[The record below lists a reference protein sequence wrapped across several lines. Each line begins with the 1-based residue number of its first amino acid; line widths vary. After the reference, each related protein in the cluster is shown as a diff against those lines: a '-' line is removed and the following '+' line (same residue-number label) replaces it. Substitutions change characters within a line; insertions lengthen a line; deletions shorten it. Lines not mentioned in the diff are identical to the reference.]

1 MKIGVGLASGQRAD
15 LLGRDA
21 GNRHAFQPAPIAAHD
36 LNRSLRDA
44 QRAGEVCDQGV
55 VGGAFDWRGGHADDQ
70 RVVPRPGAF
79 GFSGAGN
86 DADVDF
92 DARAGVTNQGWP

>member
-1 MKIGVGLASGQRAD
+1 
-15 LLGRDA
+15 LLGADA
-21 GNRHAFQPAPIAAHD
+21 GNREPLSPAALAAHD
-36 LNRSLRDA
+36 LNGPL
-44 QRAGEVCDQGV
+44 GEVQRVREIRDQGV
-55 VGGAFDWRGGHADDQ
+55 VRGAFDGRSGHADHQ
-70 RVVPRPGAF
+70 RVVAGTGAF